1 LDYGSKGAG
10 DRTSSYFSTA
20 SANRNRFTLT
30 TAADSEDE
38 DDDWTPEEMDHA
50 VELGLSPPSPGPGMT
65 RLPAFAG
72 ALLEQEQE
80 SKLSA
85 RDAIRMRK
93 EAKTRK
99 RASGFGIKRRE
110 WPEKSKREEVDCE
123 DENRD

>member
-38 DDDWTPEEMDHA
+38 DDNWMPEEMDHA
-50 VELGLSPPSPGPGMT
+50 VELGLSPPSPGPGVT
-65 RLPAFAG
+65 RLPAFAV

-110 WPEKSKREEVDCE
+110 WPEKSKGEEVDCE
-123 DENRD
+123 DGNRD